1 MNHSKLILSI
11 SIAFLLFTSVNYLKA
26 QYIVEQIEYEIPISY
41 DLIPEDIEFEAPED
55 ESKFFLD
62 IPDSK
67 LKEAAL
73 AEGREIKEERSTIY
87 IEGENF
93 AVETESGEMG
103 KVTMVSNA
111 KTGMMYLIL
120 WTQKKVIEMKPE
132 DLAKIEESAKA
143 STEKVLENL
152 PAEMR
157 EQVRAEMEKEK
168 NKPQVKYEAKPTGQ
182 KMKLYGFN
190 CEEYGIVKD
199 GEFITIWASGDR
211 PEIVNEID
219 RISGKFDEMFKTG
232 EDEDI
237 DEWQLVPGKIPV
249 QVKTYRSDMMGEP
262 SITIQAITGIENRKP
277 SADKFRVPGQDEGFT
292 KGSMMEMMKQMMPGD
307 E

>member
-1 MNHSKLILSI
+1 MNHTKLILSI

-26 QYIVEQIEYEIPISY
+26 QYIIEQIEYEIPISY
-41 DLIPEDIEFEAPED
+41 DLVPDDVEFEDPED
-55 ESKFFLD
+55 ENKFFLN
-62 IPDSK
+62 IPESK

-103 KVTMVSNA
+103 KVTMVSDA
-111 KTGMMYLIL
+111 KTGMIYLIM

-132 DLAKIEESAKA
+132 DMAKIEESAKA
-143 STEKVLENL
+143 AAEKVLENL
-152 PAEMR
+152 PPEMR

-168 NKPQVKYEAKPTGQ
+168 NKPPVKYEAKPTGQ

-211 PEIVNEID
+211 PEIVDEVN

-232 EDEDI
+232 EDEDV

-249 QVKTYRSDMMGEP
+249 QVKT
-262 SITIQAITGIENRKP
+262 
-277 SADKFRVPGQDEGFT
+277 
-292 KGSMMEMMKQMMPGD
+292 
-307 E
+307 